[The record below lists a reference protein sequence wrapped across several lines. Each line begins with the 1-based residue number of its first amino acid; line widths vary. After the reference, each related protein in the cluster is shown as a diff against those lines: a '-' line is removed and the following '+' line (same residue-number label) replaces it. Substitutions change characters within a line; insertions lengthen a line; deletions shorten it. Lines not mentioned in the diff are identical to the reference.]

1 MAKKQTT
8 NPETE
13 SNAEPK
19 PPAATS
25 ETKKTSY
32 VPTKMTGLQDYA
44 YWWAY
49 ARDHAKTVKA
59 NAKGF
64 RRGRIWS

>member
-19 PPAATS
+19 PPKATS
-25 ETKKTSY
+25 ETKTSY
-32 VPTKMTGLQDYA
+32 VPTTMTGLQDYA

-49 ARDHAKTVKA
+49 AREHAKTGKP
-59 NAKGF
+59 NAKAF